1 MAANDCTLSE
11 AIAEFVATLPPVEQ
25 LSQQQ
30 ELLRFARWFGAAHK
44 MEEVTPQ
51 ALEAYQEQL
60 AASGA
65 DQARALPPLRAFLAY
80 AQQRGY
86 AAAGLA
92 RAIKLRRPPPTLG
105 RARTGEA
112 WEPKGAALTPE
123 GYAKLR
129 EELNYLVS
137 EVRPQ
142 IARAL
147 REARADRDIRE
158 NAPYDAAKQHQ
169 AQVEARIRE
178 LKQILATAE
187 ILAPARLGDKVSLG
201 ATVVLRDLAY
211 DEEVRYTLVSSNEA
225 SPRAG
230 KISSASPLGKALLD
244 RQEGEEIAVEAPA
257 GLLRYRI
264 ERIESS

>member
-1 MAANDCTLSE
+1 MATNDCTLSE
-11 AIAEFVATLPPVEQ
+11 ALAEFVATLPPAEQ
-25 LSQQQ
+25 LAQQQ

-44 MEEVTPQ
+44 MGEVTPQ

-60 AASGA
+60 VASGA
-65 DQARALPPLRAFLAY
+65 DPARALPPLRAFLAH
-80 AQQRGY
+80 AQQRGS

-92 RAIKLRRPPPTLG
+92 RAIKLRRPLPAQG
-105 RARTGEA
+105 QARTGEA
-112 WEPKGAALTPE
+112 WEPKGTALTPE

-129 EELNYLVS
+129 AELDYLVNQ
-137 EVRPQ
+137 VRAQ
-142 IARAL
+142 IAHAL

-178 LKQILATAE
+178 LEQILASVE
-187 ILAPARLGDKVSLG
+187 ILAPPRLSHKVSLG
-201 ATVVLRDLAY
+201 ATVILRDLAY

-225 SPRAG
+225 SPREG

-257 GLLRYRI
+257 GVLRYRI
-264 ERIESS
+264 ERIEGS